1 MKPVATF
8 KVRPLLPE
16 VLQPLMRI
24 AYNLRWSWDAGAV
37 QLFLRLDRD
46 LWEASG
52 HNPVLLLG
60 SVDQGVLE
68 SAAQD
73 DSFLAHLKGVVDKL
87 DEYTSGVGTWYG
99 REHQHISRRNLG
111 SPNASRFLPEG
122 WACWLVIT

>member
-99 REHQHISRRNLG
+99 REHQHDQMVV
-111 SPNASRFLPEG
+111 AYF
-122 WACWLVIT
+122 